1 MRSQTLTSNINR
13 VGTGTLSS
21 AESGFIT
28 DHLQFIDL
36 KPRTES
42 FLDAVLAGL
51 SAQPKMLEPKFF
63 YDETGSRLFES
74 ICDLPEYYPT
84 RTEIAILDRYAD
96 SMRLATGE
104 QPILIEFGS
113 GSNRKIRCLLDHLQ
127 PAAYIAIDISREPL
141 LAACGELSQLYPSL
155 PITAVCADYSQAFD
169 WDEVQDVQ
177 GRRKIAFFPGST
189 IGNFTP
195 EDAHAFLVKVRGLV
209 GSEGGML
216 IGVDMK
222 KERTRLHAAY
232 NDSAGVTAAFNLNLL
247 NRINR
252 ELDADFNVS
261 QFRHHAFY
269 NETLGR
275 IEMHLRS
282 CCAQHVHIGN
292 RLVSFASGE
301 TIHTE
306 NSYKYESA
314 EFSALA
320 ARAGF
325 RVQQAWQDDEKLFSV
340 FYLNAV

>member
-1 MRSQTLTSNINR
+1 MRSQTPVRSMNQGSSGSL
-13 VGTGTLSS
+13 LSV
-21 AESGFIT
+21 EPGFFSDT
-28 DHLQFIDL
+28 LQFIDL

-51 SAQPKMLEPKFF
+51 TAQPKTLEPKFF
-63 YDETGSRLFES
+63 YDEAGSRLFES

-84 RTEIAILDRYAD
+84 RTEIAILDRYAN

-155 PITAVCADYSQAFD
+155 PITAVCADYSQAFG

-222 KERTRLHAAY
+222 KDRARLHAAY

-247 NRINR
+247 HRINR

-261 QFRHHAFY
+261 QFQHHAFY
-269 NETLGR
+269 NEALGR

-282 CCAQHVHIGN
+282 RCAQRVYIGN
-292 RLVSFASGE
+292 RLISFASGE

-306 NSYKYESA
+306 NSYKYEPA
-314 EFSALA
+314 EFAALA

-325 RVQQAWQDDEKLFSV
+325 RVSQAWQDDEKLFCV
-340 FYLNAV
+340 FYLSAA